1 MRHIPA
7 GRTARGATRVP
18 RRPPARIPAA
28 GSVIPAARTTVRLT
42 VAAFL
47 LTALAAVPG
56 PAATARDLPN
66 SYVVSHAPG
75 VLPEGIAITPDGTM
89 YVSSDGTGA
98 LYRGRVGR
106 PDLEPFPARGLEDRT
121 STLGVHTDRRGRVLS
136 VGGATLTVHDRQ
148 GRLLATRTAPD
159 GPLGA
164 PHLNDLAVTK
174 DAVYVTD
181 WANPVVL
188 RAGIGADGV
197 LGPLE
202 PWLDIRSAFPQFPAR
217 YWLLN
222 GIVANE
228 SGTALLVASNGTEA
242 VWRIGT
248 ADEDIS
254 RLDLGEES
262 FGPDGMVL
270 RGRTLYAV
278 LNYGAPH
285 GVYIARLDEELRTGT
300 VTHRLTDGPFDLPT
314 TLARH
319 GCRLYVVNSQLDDPP
334 GRPPYT
340 VSAIADPTCG
350 TGGTG

>member
-1 MRHIPA
+1 MRRCHVRNA
-7 GRTARGATRVP
+7 GL
-18 RRPPARIPAA
+18 AA
-28 GSVIPAARTTVRLT
+28 AV
-42 VAAFL
+42 L
-47 LTALAAVPG
+47 LTALCAAPG
-56 PAATARDLPN
+56 PAAARDLPDT
-66 SYVVSHAPG
+66 YVVSRQPG
-75 VLPEGIAITPDGTM
+75 VLPEGITIARDGTM

-98 LYRGRVGR
+98 LYRGHIGDPALR
-106 PDLEPFPARGLEDRT
+106 PFPARGLEDRP
-121 STLGVHTDRRGRVLS
+121 SSLGVHTDRRGRVHS
-136 VGGATLTVHDRQ
+136 VGGATLTVHDRH
-148 GRLLATRTAPD
+148 GRLLATRTARS

-164 PHLNDLAVTK
+164 PHLNDLVVTN

-181 WANPVVL
+181 WANPVIH
-188 RAGIGADGV
+188 RAEIRHGA

-202 PWLDIRSAFPQFPAR
+202 PWLDIRGAFPQFPAQ

-228 SGTALLVASNGTEA
+228 DGTALLVASNGTEA

-248 ADEDIS
+248 ADKEVEQL
-254 RLDLGEES
+254 RLGEQS

-285 GVYIARLDEELRTGT
+285 GVYIAELDDDLRTGA
-300 VTHRLTDGPFDLPT
+300 VTHRITGEPFDLPT

-319 GCRLYVVNSQLDDPP
+319 GCRLYVVNSQLNQPP

-340 VSAIADPTCG
+340 VSAIDDPTCD
-350 TGGTG
+350 TP

>member
-1 MRHIPA
+1 MRRI
-7 GRTARGATRVP
+7 
-18 RRPPARIPAA
+18 PARIPARIPTR
-28 GSVIPAARTTVRLT
+28 IPARRTARSVVRLT
-42 VAAFL
+42 ATTAL
-47 LTALAAVPG
+47 LTVLAAVPA
-56 PAATARDLPN
+56 PADARDLPD
-66 SYVVSHAPG
+66 SYVVSRAPG

-98 LYRGRVGR
+98 LYRSRVGS
-106 PDLEPFPARGLEDRT
+106 PEMKPFPARGLEDRP
-121 STLGVHTDRRGRVLS
+121 SSLGVHTDRRGRVLS
-136 VGGATLTVHDRQ
+136 VGGAKLTVHDRH

-164 PHLNDLAVTK
+164 PDLNDLAVTK

-188 RAGIGADGV
+188 RAEIRGGAI
-197 LGPLE
+197 GPLE

-222 GIVANE
+222 GIVAND

-242 VWRIGT
+242 VWRVGT
-248 ADEDIS
+248 ADRDVS
-254 RLDLGEES
+254 RLDLGAES
-262 FGPDGMVL
+262 FGADGMVL
-270 RGRTLYAV
+270 RDRTLYAV

-285 GVYIARLDEELRTGT
+285 GVYIARLDEELRSGT
-300 VTHRLTDGPFDLPT
+300 VTHRLTEGPFDLPT

-350 TGGTG
+350 EAG